1 MLRAPGFRRAKRL
14 AGVAAAAA
22 RTDGRKTRTSVAQGN
37 VGEGGTWNPE

>member
-22 RTDGRKTRTSVAQGN
+22 ARTDGRKTRTSVAQGN
-37 VGEGGTWNPE
+37 VEERGT